1 VAPLAVWAKPSDAA
15 HGVFYL
21 GVCLVWTGA
30 PLLIAAPR
38 ALWKLDGDSRAA
50 LVALLF
56 HCLAIVLVGGDWM
69 ALCRLFVPVLPAF
82 FLLAARLSSMT
93 PAWSTLA
100 RSGAAAVVSAVLLV
114 KQGPAARGVLDQRLS
129 LIARAGPALAGVG
142 RVATVDAGW
151 VGAATNADVVDL
163 AGVTDELVAR
173 LPGGHTSKR
182 LPPSFVANRAV
193 EALVLLTFGAP
204 AADFPGASWD
214 RTVEHRAARQAEE
227 LGFVVVAKLEL
238 RGTRK
243 AYLVLKMK

>member
-1 VAPLAVWAKPSDAA
+1 M
-15 HGVFYL
+15 
-21 GVCLVWTGA
+21 LV
-30 PLLIAAPR
+30 AAPR
-38 ALWKLDGDSRAA
+38 ALRRLDGDSRAILAA
-50 LVALLF
+50 LFF

-82 FLLAARLSSMT
+82 FLIAARLATKT

-100 RSGAAAVVSAVLLV
+100 RSGAAAAVSVVLLV
-114 KQGPAARGVLDQRLS
+114 NQGPAARGVLEQRLS
-129 LIARAGPALAGVG
+129 LITGARPALSGAG

-182 LPPSFVANRAV
+182 LPPSFVENRRV
-193 EALVLLTFGAP
+193 DALVLLTSGAG

-214 RTVEHRAARQAEE
+214 RTVEYRAARQAEE
-227 LGFVVVAKLEL
+227 LGFVVAAKLEL
-238 RGTRK
+238 SRTPK
-243 AYLVLKMK
+243 SYIVLRSR